1 MSGEKT
7 LKGSEM
13 SKRAVVLASGGLD
26 STTIM
31 AIAKHE
37 GYEIYAL
44 SFDYG
49 QRHKLEL
56 EAAKAVAGFF
66 GAKKHL
72 IIRLDLDAIGGSAL
86 TDNIPVPCGR
96 GLDEIGSSSIPIT
109 YVPARNT
116 IFLSY
121 ALAWAEVVD
130 ATDIFIGVN
139 ALDFSGYPDCRPEYI
154 KAFQEMASLATKAAV
169 EGKSVTIHTPIINM
183 TKAQIIKRGVSLGVD
198 YSMTHSCYDPTE
210 DGRPCGKCD
219 SCLLRKKGF
228 EESGLSDPLSET
240 AT

>member
-1 MSGEKT
+1 MRK
-7 LKGSEM
+7 K
-13 SKRAVVLASGGLD
+13 AVVLASGGLD
-26 STTIM
+26 STTTM

-37 GYEIYAL
+37 GYDIFAL

-49 QRHKLEL
+49 QRHKSEL
-56 EAAKAVAGFF
+56 EAAKTVADYF
-66 GAKKHL
+66 GANKHL
-72 IIRLDLDAIGGSAL
+72 ILRLDLGAIGGSAL
-86 TDNIPVPCGR
+86 TDDIPVPRGR
-96 GLDEIGSSSIPIT
+96 GLREIGSSGIPIT

-121 ALAWAEVVD
+121 ALAWAEVLD
-130 ATDIFIGVN
+130 AMDIFIGVN

-154 KAFQEMASLATKAAV
+154 KAFQEMANLGTKAGV

-183 TKAQIIKRGVSLGVD
+183 TKAQIIKKGLSFGVD
-198 YSMTHSCYDPTE
+198 YSITHSCYNPTE

-228 EESGLSDPLSET
+228 EEAGLSDPLFET
-240 AT
+240 PA